1 MQVTVNIEDSKL
13 SELVS
18 NGIETIDAK
27 TIGAIAK
34 DAIKAAFANT
44 GFAQR
49 FVYRINEYGSII
61 GLQPWIE
68 SAVQKSMTEKDVDE
82 FKNILLEVFK
92 TDAKSLIITT
102 LADTL
107 TRNLFT
113 FDNQAQFRENLL
125 SNLRQP
131 ETY

>member
-18 NGIETIDAK
+18 KGIETIDAE
-27 TIGAIAK
+27 TIGAISK

-44 GFAQR
+44 FFAQR
-49 FVYRINEYGSII
+49 FVYTINEYGHAI

-68 SAVQKSMTEKDVDE
+68 SAVQKSMTEKDFDE

-113 FDNQAQFRENLL
+113 FENQDHFRANLL

>member
-18 NGIETIDAK
+18 KGIETIDAE

-34 DAIKAAFANT
+34 DAIKAAFANPQYVR
-44 GFAQR
+44 GLL
-49 FVYRINEYGSII
+49 YKISEYGSITE
-61 GLQPWIE
+61 LQPWIA
-68 SAVQKSMTEKDVDE
+68 SAVQKSMTEKDIDE
-82 FKNILLEVFK
+82 FKNILLDIFK
-92 TDAKSLIITT
+92 KEGKSLIITT
-102 LADTL
+102 LADVL

-113 FDNQAQFRENLL
+113 YENQAQFRENLL

-131 ETY
+131 ATY